1 MSGFYSTRLRT
12 PDLLFAALSGGNKF
26 PTLKE
31 REALYVARGFS
42 YPVQRAKR
50 DHLLRIRQD
59 YPARRQEIAK
69 LLRDQQKG
77 KFAYK
82 PIFTLD

>member
-1 MSGFYSTRLRT
+1 MSGFYSVRLRT

-42 YPVQRAKR
+42 FPAQRAKR

-69 LLRDQQKG
+69 LLREGQKG
-77 KFAYK
+77 KYGYK
-82 PIFTLD
+82 PVFVLD